1 MYFIFSLFSALIGTS
16 FRIIIRIELI
26 QPGSLIQNDFIYNSF
41 ITIHAIIIIFFI
53 VIPAII
59 GGFGN

>member
-1 MYFIFSLFSALIGTS
+1 MYFLFRLFSGLIGTS
-16 FRIIIRIELI
+16 IRIIIRLELI
-26 QPGSLIQNDFIYNSF
+26 TPGSLIQNDFIYNS
-41 ITIHAIIIIFFI
+41 IVTTHAIIIIFFI